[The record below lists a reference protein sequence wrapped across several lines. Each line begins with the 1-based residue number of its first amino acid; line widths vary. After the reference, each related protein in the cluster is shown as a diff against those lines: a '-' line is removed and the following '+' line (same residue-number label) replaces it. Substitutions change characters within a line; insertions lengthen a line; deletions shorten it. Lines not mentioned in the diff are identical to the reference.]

1 MKRHQARLLSIIAL
15 YQNDINND
23 QIGFEQAIELVEDYY
38 ELKVES
44 DILSFCQELYEG
56 TIKHLD
62 QIDEVIKQSLF
73 KWTID
78 RLSYVDRAII
88 RLATFELLF
97 ANTPAPIVINE
108 AVEITKYF
116 CVDVEEA
123 QVKFNN
129 RLLDTIKEN
138 AGIGK

>member
-116 CVDVEEA
+116 A
-123 QVKFNN
+123 LMWRK
-129 RLLDTIKEN
+129 RK
-138 AGIGK
+138 

>member
-138 AGIGK
+138 EGIGK

>member
-1 MKRHQARLLSIIAL
+1 MKRHQALLLSIIAL